1 MANNKL
7 NQKFCGFTL
16 MEILAALLLIGL
28 ILPVAMKGVSL
39 ASMLASDSA
48 RKYEALDLAET
59 RLAEILLQKDWQSS
73 SESGTFEDEYDQYH
87 WMMEVSDWTVAGLKQ
102 IDLVVYWQ
110 QRNRQRNVTLSTLIY
125 ANE

>member
-1 MANNKL
+1 MARNKL
-7 NQKFCGFTL
+7 NYKVHGFTL

-39 ASMLASDSA
+39 ASMLASDSV
-48 RKYEALDLAET
+48 RKYEALDLAQT

-73 SESGTFEDEYDQYH
+73 SGSGTFEDEYDQYH
-87 WMMEVSDWTVAGLKQ
+87 WMMEVSDGSVAGLKQ

-110 QRNRQRNVTLSTLIY
+110 QRNRQKNIMLSTFIY